1 MDGLEILNVVKRE
14 HPSVPVVVIS
24 GHGTIG
30 TAVQAIKL
38 GAYDF
43 VEKPFKA
50 DRLILV
56 VERAIEAAKLRQ
68 ENEELRVRAGPEA
81 ELIGDSAVGKQVAG
95 DLFERELIEGQVPI
109 QRVDDPVAIFP
120 DRPRPVDRITV

>member
-1 MDGLEILNVVKRE
+1 M
-14 HPSVPVVVIS
+14 PVVVIS

-50 DRLILV
+50 ARLILV

-68 ENEELRVRAGPEA
+68 ENEELRVRAGPA
-81 ELIGDSAVGKQVAG
+81 KIAM
-95 DLFERELIEGQVPI
+95 R
-109 QRVDDPVAIFP
+109 
-120 DRPRPVDRITV
+120 